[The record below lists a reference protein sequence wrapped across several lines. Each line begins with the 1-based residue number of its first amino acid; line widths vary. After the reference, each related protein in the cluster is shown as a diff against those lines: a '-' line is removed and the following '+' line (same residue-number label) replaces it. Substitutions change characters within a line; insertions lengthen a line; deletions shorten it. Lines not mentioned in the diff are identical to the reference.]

1 MGILSWV
8 LFGLIAGIIAK
19 LIMPGKQG
27 GGFIKTSI
35 IGIAGAFVGG
45 YAGTFLGMGDMDNF
59 GFDIGSF
66 AMAVGGALILLF
78 VYRIIKN

>member
-1 MGILSWV
+1 MGILSWI
-8 LFGLIAGIIAK
+8 LFGLIAGVIAK

-35 IGIAGAFVGG
+35 IGIAGAFLGG
-45 YAGTFLGMGDMDNF
+45 YIGTFIGMGDMDSF

-66 AMAVGGALILLF
+66 AMAVGGALVVLV
-78 VYRIIKN
+78 VYRIIKS